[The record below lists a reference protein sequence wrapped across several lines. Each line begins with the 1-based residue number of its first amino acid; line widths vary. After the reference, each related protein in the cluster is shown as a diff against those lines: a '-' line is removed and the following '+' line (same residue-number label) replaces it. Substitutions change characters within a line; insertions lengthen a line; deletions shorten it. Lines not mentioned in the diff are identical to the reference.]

1 MRRETQNLLLVLL
14 GGALLKIAFTGVY
27 LRYVKPSLLP
37 WLVLAGVVM
46 MALAGIA
53 IWRDIRAGAAE
64 PDQPRRPSSEE
75 SMPQVCARASDGAAG
90 SGAVVYADAA
100 DRCEESAES
109 PSGHAASADGPRTE
123 EAVGVE
129 PAGGSFDDRASDA
142 AAPAEPGHVHAGH
155 EHRSRSPWMLLLPV
169 LAIFLVGPP
178 ALGSDSVGRAGQP
191 AAVPQRPSG
200 TGSLFEPLPPGEA
213 PLLTVSEFQ
222 TRVVWDT
229 SGSLDDRAVRL
240 QGFVVHPD
248 DDPGRTRLARM
259 RITCCAADAAP
270 VLVDLS
276 GPAAAALANTPADTW
291 IEVTGAL
298 RTGSATQANGQVPTV
313 DITAVHG
320 IPTPPNP
327 YEY

>member
-46 MALAGIA
+46 VALAGTA

-64 PDQPRRPSSEE
+64 SAPPRRQSSGE
-75 SMPQVCARASDGAAG
+75 STPQVCTRAADGSAG
-90 SGAVVYADAA
+90 SGAVVHADAA
-100 DRCEESAES
+100 GRSEESAES
-109 PSGHAASADGPRTE
+109 PSGHAAAFAAGARAEGT
-123 EAVGVE
+123 VGVE
-129 PAGGSFDDRASDA
+129 PAGGSVGDRAA
-142 AAPAEPGHVHAGH
+142 VAAEPGHVSAGH

-178 ALGSDSVGRAGQP
+178 ALGSDSIGRAGQP

-200 TGSLFEPLPPGEA
+200 TGSLFGPLPPGEA

-259 RITCCAADAAP
+259 RISCCAADAAP

-298 RTGSATQANGQVPTV
+298 RTGSATEANGQVPTV